1 MTMVQLEFLPDSSE
15 VKDDDSEFM
24 SNRPK
29 ILSVVSDG
37 TGGDFPV
44 GKEGEERD
52 YTHITCGS
60 TLGLDDRES
69 AGDTMSY
76 DPVESMMEMED
87 EEEEE
92 KTHITCGSTLGLDD
106 RESERDTMSYEQ
118 VGSSLEIDES
128 VSNESVSEAD
138 EESTGRGEVDE
149 IEDAM
154 IEMTTVS
161 EEETTGLGEEHSLAT
176 TTPCSPSA
184 PPKEFCP
191 PLYPSILPVSTESLI
206 NYEDGD
212 AGIRA
217 LEELRASMESPTNAR
232 ERSAGGILLPAQPY
246 LVHGG
251 KGADSCVLEELRASM
266 EAPSDAGGA
275 KAAESLVPDLWPER
289 DEWLRKNMLKVGNA
303 ERKIDSVSLPVLW
316 LGSRH

>member
-1 MTMVQLEFLPDSSE
+1 M
-15 VKDDDSEFM
+15 
-24 SNRPK
+24 
-29 ILSVVSDG
+29 
-37 TGGDFPV
+37 
-44 GKEGEERD
+44 GKEGEEQD
-52 YTHITCGS
+52 YTHITCGN
-60 TLGLDDRES
+60 TLGFDDRES
-69 AGDTMSY
+69 AGDTMSC
-76 DPVESMMEMED
+76 DPAESLMEMEE

-118 VGSSLEIDES
+118 VGSSLEI
-128 VSNESVSEAD
+128 NESVSEAD

-161 EEETTGLGEEHSLAT
+161 EEETSGLGEEPSLAT
-176 TTPCSPSA
+176 TTPSSPSA
-184 PPKEFCP
+184 PLKEFCP

-206 NYEDGD
+206 NYEDADVGT
-212 AGIRA
+212 RA

-251 KGADSCVLEELRASM
+251 KDPDSCELEGLRASM

-275 KAAESLVPDLWPER
+275 KVAESLVPDLWPER
-289 DEWLRKNMLKVGNA
+289 DEWLRKNMRKVGNA

-316 LGSRH
+316 SGSRY